1 MVSTTERLPPPVVTA
16 PAGGPPR
23 DAPSWFAQ
31 HRGLVIGVSLAA
43 VVLLAAVIW
52 AVIAMVNNPA
62 QTETIRDIFIVF
74 MALEALV
81 IGVAL
86 IVLVVQVALLTNLL
100 RNEVKPILDSTQETA
115 RTLRGTATFIS
126 QNVVD
131 PVIKVH
137 ASVAAVKSALDL
149 LRPNHRS

>member
-1 MVSTTERLPPPVVTA
+1 
-16 PAGGPPR
+16 
-23 DAPSWFAQ
+23 
-31 HRGLVIGVSLAA
+31 
-43 VVLLAAVIW
+43 
-52 AVIAMVNNPA
+52 
-62 QTETIRDIFIVF
+62 
-74 MALEALV
+74 
-81 IGVAL
+81 
-86 IVLVVQVALLTNLL
+86 VLVVQVALLTNLL